1 MRVIKFYI
9 LFQFLFLGNL
19 FSQEEFTDFN
29 ISEPKHI
36 SYFDYRLIKV
46 TDQRTD
52 TSNMGF
58 MYGNILKRLAYVQPY
73 TPLRDQFQMAITYL
87 ADSTGNGELLLQIR
101 KMKFIQRTNEYDDN
115 GVFFFRASLYSKKNN
130 NYLKIATVDTLLV
143 VPNSEYPITLAKKAG
158 QLVSDFV
165 FNTNSHLSLQNKTS
179 SYKEIVKIDSVEK
192 SQAKAYCVGD
202 YTNGVY
208 TSFDSFKK
216 QIPDFKAS
224 KLKFRSIKLKK
235 VYRAN
240 SGGKNIKLDNRK
252 IFVVVEKGK
261 MYISTEYGFRTLYK
275 FDGDFYFIGKGSRN
289 LRIEDVLPKLG
300 GFLLLPLYPVLI
312 TSVLISVS
320 PKSYFETKIDHVDG
334 RFMRCKEIK
343 NY

>member
-9 LFQFLFLGNL
+9 LFQFIFFGNL
-19 FSQEEFTDFN
+19 FSQEEFVDFS

-52 TSNMGF
+52 TSNVGF
-58 MYGNILKRLAYVQPY
+58 IYGTILKRLAYVQPSVS
-73 TPLRDQFQMAITYL
+73 LKDQLQTAITYI
-87 ADSTGNGELLLQIR
+87 ADSTGNGELLLQVR

-115 GVFFFRASLYSKKNN
+115 GVFFFRANLYSKNN
-130 NYLKIATVDTLLV
+130 TVYTKIACIDTLLV
-143 VPNSEYPITLAKKAG
+143 VPNSEYPITFTKKAG

-165 FNTNSHLSLQNKTS
+165 FNNSYKQIQNKNW
-179 SYKEIVKIDSVEK
+179 SYHDIIKIDSVEK

-216 QIPDFKAS
+216 QTPDFKAS
-224 KLKFRSIKLKK
+224 KLKFRSITLKK
-235 VYRAN
+235 VYKNN
-240 SGGKNIKLDNRK
+240 SENKSIKVDVRNV
-252 IFVVVEKGK
+252 FAVVEKGNI
-261 MYISTEYGFRTLYK
+261 YISTEYGFRTLYK

-300 GFLLLPLYPVLI
+300 GFILLPLYPILI

-320 PKSYFETKIDHVDG
+320 PKSYFETKVDHVDG
-334 RFMRCKEIK
+334 RFMRCKQIK
-343 NY
+343 TY